1 MDITYKESDA
11 FDSLATLST
20 ELEKNKVDQLLSFKT
35 DLSISITQLDGII
48 SSYDQFEKEEK
59 QIFEILV
66 ALKIDSFV
74 SVLNIYNHISL
85 SNLFLFAKNHT
96 IEFEED
102 RVLTFYFSNANIL
115 SDEKSNS
122 SLMIFV
128 QLLQNNIDLID
139 QNRLIIIFNLLE
151 LPSFD
156 IKNELIF
163 IISDLYLIQ
172 KNIFNDSQTVILLE
186 QIYIFCVHS
195 QYQLL
200 NVATNIINDNFTN
213 EIIIEMTYSFIDD
226 LKQLHY
232 DLKNVSQ
239 YLNHFLQNEKVMN
252 IYSFL

>member
-1 MDITYKESDA
+1 
-11 FDSLATLST
+11 
-20 ELEKNKVDQLLSFKT
+20 
-35 DLSISITQLDGII
+35 
-48 SSYDQFEKEEK
+48 
-59 QIFEILV
+59 
-66 ALKIDSFV
+66 
-74 SVLNIYNHISL
+74 
-85 SNLFLFAKNHT
+85 
-96 IEFEED
+96 
-102 RVLTFYFSNANIL
+102 
-115 SDEKSNS
+115 
-122 SLMIFV
+122 MIFV

-172 KNIFNDSQTVILLE
+172 KNIFKDSQTVSLLE